1 MLRQLL
7 FLVFVAASTVFCA
20 PTSTQVTD
28 TDVLQFALTLEH
40 LEDAFYSSGLFQYD
54 AKAFQDAGFP
64 EWVRRRFA
72 QVGEHEAEHVKFLN
86 GALGAQAT
94 KPCEY
99 SFPHNNPQEFVTLS
113 LALESVGD
121 AAYTG
126 AAQLVSD
133 KGILTAA
140 ASILS
145 VEARHSA
152 WISSA
157 GLKYQPWN
165 GAFDAPLT
173 SSGAFSLASLFV
185 KNCPSSNP
193 ALPVKSFP
201 ALTLSNPTP
210 SVGASVSFRFDGS
223 TRVSTAYV
231 AWLQGL
237 GVVYSDLDANWKTT
251 VPSGL
256 KGTTF
261 ATVVNDKNAAP
272 NDANMLSGFAIVQ
285 FPFDSQSM

>member
-1 MLRQLL
+1 MFRQAILL
-7 FLVFVAASTVFCA
+7 SFVAASTVFCA
-20 PTSTQVTD
+20 PTTPQVTD

-40 LEDAFYSSGLFQYD
+40 LENAFYASGLAQYD
-54 AKAFQDAGFP
+54 AKTFQDAGFP
-64 EWVRRRFA
+64 DWVRGRFA
-72 QVGEHEAEHVKFLN
+72 QIGEHEAEHVKFLSS
-86 GALGAQAT
+86 ALGAQAT

-99 SFPHNNPQEFVTLS
+99 SFPHNNPQQFAALS
-113 LALESVGD
+113 LALENVGD
-121 AAYTG
+121 SAYTG

-133 KGILTAA
+133 KGTLTAA

-173 SSGAFSLASLFV
+173 PSGAFSLASLFV
-185 KNCPSSNP
+185 KECPSSNP

-201 ALTLSNPTP
+201 TLTLSDSTP
-210 SVGASVSFRFDGS
+210 AHGASVFFKFDAP
-223 TRVSTAYV
+223 TQAPTAYV

-237 GVVYSDLDANWKTT
+237 GVVYSDLDSDWKTT
-251 VPSGL
+251 VPTGL
-256 KGTTF
+256 KGTVF
-261 ATVVNDKNAAP
+261 ATVVKDKNAAP
-272 NDANMLSGFAIVQ
+272 NDTNMLSGFAIAQ
-285 FPFDSQSM
+285 FPFDAQSA